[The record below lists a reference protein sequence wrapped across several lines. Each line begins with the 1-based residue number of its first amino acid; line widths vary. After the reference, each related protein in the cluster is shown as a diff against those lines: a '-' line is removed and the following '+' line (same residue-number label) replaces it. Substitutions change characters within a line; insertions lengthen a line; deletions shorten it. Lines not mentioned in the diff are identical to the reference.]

1 MVEKK
6 EKIVRLFWQK
16 LVQKYFDFCREN
28 FGMKPSFDGSAP
40 RDFARLYDELKIR
53 VEEEG
58 IEWDYENAEQS
69 LLLFLTTANEDK
81 WLHENFMLFNLNRHK
96 DKIFFKMKTLSKRNG
111 TEIVRNFGKKPI
123 PKINP
128 EGGFGEL

>member
-1 MVEKK
+1 MAEKK
-6 EKIVRLFWQK
+6 KKVVRVYWQK
-16 LVQKYFDFCREN
+16 LVQKYFEFCREN

-40 RDFARLYDELKIR
+40 RDFGSLYDELKTR

-58 IEWDYENAEQS
+58 LEWTYEVAEAG
-69 LLLFLTTANEDK
+69 LLLFLKLAHEDP
-81 WLHENFMLFNLNRHK
+81 WLKENFMLFNLNRHK